1 MHLADWLV
9 GGRYSYAPST
19 VSTLNSPRRVSCNTS
34 LLMLMPTDDF
44 QVRRRKDPTPFNVL
58 VIGARS
64 SGKTSF
70 INFLKHS
77 LALPTQKQP
86 PARTSEPEPQPSST
100 RSNRDFTHSYQEIEV
115 DHERLGLTLWDSQG
129 LDKSVVDLQLR
140 ELTNFVE
147 SKFDDTFL
155 EEVKVVRSHGA
166 LDTHI
171 HCVFFILD
179 PARLNQNLKAAQ
191 QGPSN
196 SATSRVGKVSRII
209 GALDEDFDLQ
219 VIRAL
224 QGKTV
229 VVPVISKADT
239 VTTQHMAFLKK
250 KVWESLKR
258 AGLDPLEAVS
268 FDDDDSSL
276 LEVDED
282 EEKPD
287 KSSDDDSAPASPGSA
302 HTEDSDTVP
311 SKVTPNSHAGLHKRE
326 PSNLSISNSMMDS
339 GYVPLSILSPDDD
352 SLESGESPLG
362 RQFPWGFADPFNA
375 DHCDFV
381 KLKDAVFSEWRSELR
396 EASRE
401 RFYEAWRTNRLN
413 LRGNK
418 TSAAPR
424 KSTGGIPI
432 SLDRNRVTGI

>member
-1 MHLADWLV
+1 M
-9 GGRYSYAPST
+9 
-19 VSTLNSPRRVSCNTS
+19 
-34 LLMLMPTDDF
+34 
-44 QVRRRKDPTPFNVL
+44 
-58 VIGARS
+58 
-64 SGKTSF
+64 
-70 INFLKHS
+70 
-77 LALPTQKQP
+77 
-86 PARTSEPEPQPSST
+86 
-100 RSNRDFTHSYQEIEV
+100 
-115 DHERLGLTLWDSQG
+115 
-129 LDKSVVDLQLR
+129 R

-191 QGPSN
+191 QSN
-196 SATSRVGKVSRII
+196 ANGAASRIGKTSRII

-219 VIRAL
+219 VIRTL
-224 QGKTV
+224 QEKTV

-239 VTTQHMAFLKK
+239 VTTKHMAFLKK

-258 AGLDPLEAVS
+258 AGLDPLEALN
-268 FDDDDSSL
+268 FDSDDSDL
-276 LEVDED
+276 IEEED
-282 EEKPD
+282 EETAE
-287 KSSDDDSAPASPGSA
+287 KSSDDGSDPASPGSA

-311 SKVTPNSHAGLHKRE
+311 SKSAPNKRPGMHKRE

-339 GYVPLSILSPDDD
+339 GYVPLSILSPDEY
-352 SLESGESPLG
+352 SLESGEGPLG

-413 LRGNK
+413 LRGQGGK

-424 KSTGGIPI
+424 RSAGGIPI
-432 SLDRNRVTGI
+432 PLSGNRV

>member
-1 MHLADWLV
+1 MQH
-9 GGRYSYAPST
+9 
-19 VSTLNSPRRVSCNTS
+19 
-34 LLMLMPTDDF
+34 

-77 LALPTQKQP
+77 LALPPKKQP
-86 PARTSEPEPQPSST
+86 QQRSSDHTDVAPPSS
-100 RSNRDFTHSYQEIEV
+100 RPNRDFTHSYQEIEV

-129 LDKSVVDLQLR
+129 LDKGIVDLQLR

-147 SKFDDTFL
+147 SKFDETFL

-179 PARLNQNLKAAQ
+179 PARLNQNLQAAQ
-191 QGPSN
+191 QTTNG
-196 SATSRVGKVSRII
+196 ATSRVSKPTRII

-239 VTTQHMAFLKK
+239 VTTQHMAFLKR

-258 AGLDPLEAVS
+258 AGLDPLEALN
-268 FDDDDSSL
+268 F
-276 LEVDED
+276 D
-282 EEKPD
+282 EEDSDLIEEANEDDEKED
-287 KSSDDDSAPASPGSA
+287 KSSDDDSTPASPTSA

-311 SKVTPNSHAGLHKRE
+311 EQATPNVKRPGMHKRE
-326 PSNLSISNSMMDS
+326 PSNLSMSNSMMDS
-339 GYVPLSILSPDDD
+339 GYVPLSILSPDEY
-352 SLESGESPLG
+352 SLESKDGPLG
-362 RQFPWGFADPFNA
+362 RQFPWGFADPFNP

-381 KLKDAVFSEWRSELR
+381 KLKDAVFSEWRSEVR

-401 RFYEAWRTNRLN
+401 RFYEAWRTSRLN
-413 LRGNK
+413 RQGIK
-418 TSAAPR
+418 TGTAPR
-424 KSTGGIPI
+424 KSMGGIPI
-432 SLDRNRVTGI
+432 SLDRTRRV

>member
-1 MHLADWLV
+1 
-9 GGRYSYAPST
+9 
-19 VSTLNSPRRVSCNTS
+19 
-34 LLMLMPTDDF
+34 
-44 QVRRRKDPTPFNVL
+44 
-58 VIGARS
+58 
-64 SGKTSF
+64 
-70 INFLKHS
+70 
-77 LALPTQKQP
+77 
-86 PARTSEPEPQPSST
+86 
-100 RSNRDFTHSYQEIEV
+100 
-115 DHERLGLTLWDSQG
+115 
-129 LDKSVVDLQLR
+129 VVDLQLR

-191 QGPSN
+191 QGPTN
-196 SATSRVGKVSRII
+196 GTASRVGKVSRII

-268 FDDDDSSL
+268 LDEDDSSL
-276 LEVDED
+276 LEEVDEE
-282 EEKPD
+282 EEKQN
-287 KSSDDDSAPASPGSA
+287 KSSDDEDSGPASPGSA

-311 SKVTPNSHAGLHKRE
+311 SKPGLHKRE
-326 PSNLSISNSMMDS
+326 ASNLSLSNSMMDS
-339 GYVPLSILSPDDD
+339 GYVPLSILSPDEY
-352 SLESGESPLG
+352 SLESGEGPLG

-413 LRGNK
+413 LRGIK

-424 KSTGGIPI
+424 KSSGGIPI
-432 SLDRNRVTGI
+432 SLDRNRI